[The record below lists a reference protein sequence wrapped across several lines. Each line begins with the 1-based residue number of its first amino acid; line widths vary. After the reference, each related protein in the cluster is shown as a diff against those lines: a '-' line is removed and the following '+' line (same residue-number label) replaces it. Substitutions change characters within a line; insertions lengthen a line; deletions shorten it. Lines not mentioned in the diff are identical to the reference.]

1 MKFKMTDKRL
11 DDINSLLKTHGDSL
25 TTFYDEGICY
35 GKRNGIIIGALVGT
49 VVSNLWW
56 ITRTFKNHKKSE
68 TES

>member
-1 MKFKMTDKRL
+1 MKFKMTDERL
-11 DDINSLLKTHGDSL
+11 DDVNSLLKTHGDSL
-25 TTFYDEGICY
+25 TAFYDEGSCC

-49 VVSNLWW
+49 IVSNLWW